1 MSWLDRLRGELTLTS
16 PDGNVFTPLWRGNPR
31 TIGKKLGIFEF
42 PKVRGAIVQDLD
54 VGAFRYSISLFFDG
68 EDNDLEAQRFSDAV
82 QENGVWAVTHP
93 IYGDRL
99 WQLMS
104 ATINDVPMESGNLT
118 RIETEWIEPLDLEIL
133 PSPAQLAGILDSNAG
148 DLTETAADQ
157 LEGIADQSTA
167 SGLAALK
174 GAVEDVVSV
183 FENTLQSIS
192 DVSAA
197 ISSEIAAIKR
207 GIDAVLQVVPLDVIA
222 VAGQIQALIE
232 LPGRAIEDVNARL
245 GAYENFAAGIIGGI
259 GHETAN
265 AEGRNRVGVKEL
277 ALTASISAVSRI
289 AATGNLTS
297 RTEAIEA
304 IEGILTLFNDII
316 DDLDVSQEA
325 FEDNPIT
332 TQYFSQSTSFPLTA
346 LIVAQAVALILISTF
361 DLAVEKRFTLQT
373 PRAPVEI
380 AMTEYDDIS
389 PEMLDFF
396 ITTNG
401 LKANDI
407 LILPAGREVVV
418 YV

>member
-265 AEGRNRVGVKEL
+265 AEGRNRVGIKEL
-277 ALTASISAVSRI
+277 ALTTCISAVSRI

-396 ITTNG
+396 IITNG